1 MNVAKIRTWMNPFTN
16 WPLYIAPTPG
26 INPRIAAK
34 PGCPVPV
41 GAAAGPYP
49 GGGGGGTFA
58 PRGGIVSSIRAARHS
73 SQYTTPRTSRAQL
86 LHNPLPHV
94 RQYADAA
101 TSGCFTQV
109 LIFASSAVQDRIAFV
124 QRDQNTVVIVPA
136 VVLVLL
142 LFGLA
147 IGVVLLL
154 VPWRIFLFFLLIA
167 TATGIAAGIGH
178 ALQIANARLD
188 LVDQPNVLV
197 VLHHLRLAVVVRASD
212 AFGRQVPRP
221 NPGHAHDHG
230 YGEERHRTRHCKSW
244 GPQWREMRGKP
255 HSHPIPQWRLTGLG
269 FARRLGDPRSRY
281 QDVVNQVARRL
292 DLVQGLEPLQ
302 PRFR

>member
-101 TSGCFTQV
+101 TSGCLAQV
-109 LIFASSAVQDRIAFV
+109 LIIPSSAVQDRVAFV
-124 QRDQNTVVIVPA
+124 QRDQNTVVFVPA

-154 VPWRIFLFFLLIA
+154 VLRRFLLSLLLIGVYFSG
-167 TATGIAAGIGH
+167 TAAVIRH
-178 ALQIANARLD
+178 ALQITHARLD
-188 LVDQPNVLV
+188 LVNQSNILV
-197 VLHHLRLAVVVRASD
+197 VLHNLCLAVVIGARYAL
-212 AFGRQVPRP
+212 GRQIPRP
-221 NPGHAHDHG
+221 DTSHVH
-230 YGEERHRTRHCKSW
+230 YQRKREERHR
-244 GPQWREMRGKP
+244 
-255 HSHPIPQWRLTGLG
+255 
-269 FARRLGDPRSRY
+269 A
-281 QDVVNQVARRL
+281 
-292 DLVQGLEPLQ
+292 
-302 PRFR
+302 